1 MFIQNWWFT
10 TLLENQY
17 KYCPPLQDNI
27 ECDVLVI
34 GGGMSGISA
43 AAALLNKGL
52 RVVVLEKNI
61 IGGSTSGRSAG
72 FMTPDSELE
81 LSQLVRRYG
90 IEGAKEIWNIPT
102 HGISLVK
109 NYINEFG
116 IDCDYR
122 IQDSLLLGI
131 GKGGYS
137 VVKEEEEGRKEVGFT
152 NQIVYDESEL
162 QKILNCSG
170 FAGGIRYDNT
180 FGFNPLQYL
189 QGMKSVL
196 IDNGMKVYESTEV
209 NKIDGNTVR
218 TDAGTVKA
226 KEIIV
231 AIDKMDT
238 AISSLSKQIYH
249 AQTFLSVSEPLSE
262 RQITE
267 LYPSGDDFQMWD
279 NTLVYSYWRL
289 IKGNRILLG
298 GGSKATTFTPFMWNH
313 ANVISNVHSKF
324 KRHFP
329 ALRNLNFI
337 QYWPGMIDTSR
348 DLLPIV
354 VRDQTHSHIH
364 YIQGIVGLPWASFC
378 GDFVVRSIFN
388 EAKGE
393 DLKYYEYL
401 SNNRPFAL
409 PMWLSKII
417 TKPVLF
423 ALNNAWAKYYQK
435 DGTNAIK
442 PKSGEF

>member
-131 GKGGYS
+131 GKGG
-137 VVKEEEEGRKEVGFT
+137 VFCCKRRGR
-152 NQIVYDESEL
+152 
-162 QKILNCSG
+162 
-170 FAGGIRYDNT
+170 R
-180 FGFNPLQYL
+180 
-189 QGMKSVL
+189 
-196 IDNGMKVYESTEV
+196 
-209 NKIDGNTVR
+209 
-218 TDAGTVKA
+218 
-226 KEIIV
+226 
-231 AIDKMDT
+231 
-238 AISSLSKQIYH
+238 
-249 AQTFLSVSEPLSE
+249 
-262 RQITE
+262 
-267 LYPSGDDFQMWD
+267 
-279 NTLVYSYWRL
+279 
-289 IKGNRILLG
+289 
-298 GGSKATTFTPFMWNH
+298 
-313 ANVISNVHSKF
+313 
-324 KRHFP
+324 
-329 ALRNLNFI
+329 
-337 QYWPGMIDTSR
+337 
-348 DLLPIV
+348 
-354 VRDQTHSHIH
+354 
-364 YIQGIVGLPWASFC
+364 
-378 GDFVVRSIFN
+378 
-388 EAKGE
+388 
-393 DLKYYEYL
+393 
-401 SNNRPFAL
+401 
-409 PMWLSKII
+409 
-417 TKPVLF
+417 
-423 ALNNAWAKYYQK
+423 
-435 DGTNAIK
+435 
-442 PKSGEF
+442 